1 MELMLQRAWQRRGLL
16 ATALLPLALLFR
28 LFSSLRRLSFRF
40 GWSATQRLPVP
51 VVIVGNITAGGA
63 GKTPL
68 CLWLV
73 AELRRH
79 GRHPGIVS
87 RGYGGTCGD
96 SVCEVLTDASAQQV
110 GDEPLLLRRRAG
122 CPVFVGR
129 DRVAAARAL
138 LKAYPDCDVIVG
150 DDGLQHY
157 RLARDVEV
165 AVLDNRLLGN
175 GWLLPAGPLREP
187 AERLRSVDAVV
198 LNGFAR
204 VGLPSAPGFR
214 MQLDGALFHRLDD
227 PRQICPADALRD
239 LRLHA
244 CAGIGAPQR
253 FFDQLSGLGLHFSP
267 HAFPDHHRYVA
278 ADLVFADCDA
288 LLMTE
293 KDAIKCVDVTLS
305 QCPVWVLPVT
315 ASVEPG
321 LAELILE
328 KIDGRSSA

>member
-28 LFSSLRRLSFRF
+28 LFSSLRRLLFHF
-40 GWSATQRLPVP
+40 GWSAAQRLPVP
-51 VVIVGNITAGGA
+51 VVIVGNITSGGA

-68 CLWLV
+68 CLWLIE
-73 AELRRH
+73 ELRRR

-87 RGYGGTCGD
+87 RGYGGTVGN
-96 SVCEVLTDASAQQV
+96 SVREVLADASAQQV

-129 DRVAAARAL
+129 DRVAAAKAL
-138 LKAYPDCDVIVG
+138 LMAYRDCDVIVG

-157 RLARDVEV
+157 RLARDVEI
-165 AVLDNRLLGN
+165 AVIDSRLFGN

-187 AERLRSVDAVV
+187 PARLQSVDAVV
-198 LNGFAR
+198 LNGFAHL
-204 VGLPSAPGFR
+204 GLPTAPGFR
-214 MQLDGALFHRLDD
+214 MQLGGALFHRLDD
-227 PRQICPADALRD
+227 PRQVCRADALRD

-253 FFDQLSGLGLHFSP
+253 FFDQLSALGLRFSA

-278 ADLVFADCDA
+278 TDLVFADCDA

-293 KDAIKCVDVTLS
+293 KDAIKCAGLT

-328 KIDGRSSA
+328 KIDGRPFA